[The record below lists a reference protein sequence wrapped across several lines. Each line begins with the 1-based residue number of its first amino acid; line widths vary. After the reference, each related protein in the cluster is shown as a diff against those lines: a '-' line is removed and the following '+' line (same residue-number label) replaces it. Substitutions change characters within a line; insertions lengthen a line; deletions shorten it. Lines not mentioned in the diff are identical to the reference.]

1 MAKELK
7 VPPPSQPSFVHY
19 LRLLRHSPDFESRH
33 VSSISSD
40 PSLLASTATGTCC
53 RGSSARASFEELGL
67 DLSMTECA
75 MAKLERSEGRL
86 ERLMLAYLAGVVLLG
101 EDTLA

>member
-75 MAKLERSEGRL
+75 MAKLECTQGSL
-86 ERLMLAYLAGVVLLG
+86 ESFMFACLTSVVLL
-101 EDTLA
+101 L